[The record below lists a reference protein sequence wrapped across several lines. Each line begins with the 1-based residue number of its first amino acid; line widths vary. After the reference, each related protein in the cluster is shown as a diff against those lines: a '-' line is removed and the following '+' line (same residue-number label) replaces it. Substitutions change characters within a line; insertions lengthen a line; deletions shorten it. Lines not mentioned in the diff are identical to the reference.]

1 MPKEKIIEKTTEA
14 FANKTNILVQYAP
27 LVLGLICLIICYLLF
42 KKIQSL
48 NSHSDSISKLE
59 KQFTGF
65 VKEQSELNAVNN
77 KKFNGMISQINQIG
91 YIIQN
96 SNNREVN
103 SVNTQMSP
111 ERSTVPEQ
119 QEQQHQEQQQQPQ
132 HQEQQQREMMP
143 MNTVK
148 PTTKINSLPPPM
160 NTSTKKENLIRDVD
174 NVKHQNKKVINIQ
187 TLQEEEVLIEE
198 ASSDDEN

>member
-1 MPKEKIIEKTTEA
+1 MPKEKIMEKTTEA
-14 FANKTNILVQYAP
+14 FENKTNILMKYAP

-59 KQFTGF
+59 KQFIGF

-77 KKFNGMISQINQIG
+77 KKFNGMITQINQIG

-103 SVNTQMSP
+103 NINTQMSP

-119 QEQQHQEQQQQPQ
+119 QDNIEHREHLEHQQQQ
-132 HQEQQQREMMP
+132 EQPQREMMP
-143 MNTVK
+143 LNTNK
-148 PTTKINSLPPPM
+148 PTIKINSLPPPM
-160 NTSTKKENLIRDVD
+160 NTSTKKENLIRDME
-174 NVKHQNKKVINIQ
+174 NVKPQTKKVINVQ
-187 TLQEEEVLIEE
+187 TLKEEVLIEE